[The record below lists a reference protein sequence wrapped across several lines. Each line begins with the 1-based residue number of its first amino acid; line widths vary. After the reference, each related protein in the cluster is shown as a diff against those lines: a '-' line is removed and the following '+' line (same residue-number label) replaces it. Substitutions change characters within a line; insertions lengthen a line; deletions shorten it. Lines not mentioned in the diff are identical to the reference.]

1 MACGGGSAINRRS
14 NGFRTPG
21 TGSDGQ
27 TTPAA
32 SVPAEALGRPGG
44 KIVLAAPGT
53 PTGYDLVAQSS
64 VETSGFLSLACNGLM
79 TFENGSARIPDPAG
93 LTIVPDLA
101 SASPEQPDGNTYI
114 FRLRAG
120 IKWQPVEPLNARA
133 FTAADVKW
141 QYDRAAGDPR
151 STLKTAFG
159 VVESVESPDDR
170 TVTVKLKEPYAPFLP
185 LVAGGANRFIQAREL
200 ADSGRLKSQLI
211 GTGPFSLELPVQNG
225 RPVFRKNPLYF
236 KRDAAGTPLPYADEV
251 NWLPLP
257 DTAARLQALQSGQA
271 GISSALSP
279 DDSSQLKSSNPN
291 DFEFQDAPGVSN
303 YIYMRLDRH
312 PFDDKRVRQAMSLAL
327 DRPAMVK
334 ALGGGSGQPDLPI
347 PVMLGE
353 LSLPI
358 AKLGDAARF
367 YQRDIRAAKQLM
379 AAAGLAEGIATAIA
393 YSPVYGAGFVLA
405 AQLVRGYLSEI
416 GIHATLVSLDYV
428 RYLNTA
434 FKGDFEGLAYG
445 VRGVFPDSEPYL
457 GYYYLPDGI
466 YYQDHSND
474 QHLQS
479 LVKGQRQELDR
490 NKRIGILNEVQ
501 RYLSDTQLRVYDVAI
516 TRSFAWQKSLKNYRG
531 SVWPSYSQ
539 LEAAWLDK

>member
-1 MACGGGSAINRRS
+1 MACSGGSATNHGS
-14 NGFRTPG
+14 NGLRTPG
-21 TGSDGQ
+21 AGSDGGS
-27 TTPAA
+27 TPAA
-32 SVPAEALGRPGG
+32 SVPAESFGRPGG
-44 KIVLAAPGT
+44 KIVLVAPGT
-53 PTGYDLVAQSS
+53 PTSYDLVAQSAT
-64 VETSGFLSLACNGLM
+64 ETSSFLSLACNGLM
-79 TFENGSARIPDPAG
+79 TFGNGSAQVPNPTG

-101 SASPEQPDGNTYI
+101 SAAPEQPDGTTYV
-114 FRLRAG
+114 FRLRPG
-120 IKWQPVEPLNARA
+120 IKWQPVAPLDGRA

-211 GTGPFSLELPVQNG
+211 GTGPFSLGLPVQNG
-225 RPVFRKNPLYF
+225 RPVFRKNPQYF

-257 DTAARLQALQSGQA
+257 DTAARMQALQSGQA
-271 GISSALSP
+271 GISAALSP
-279 DDSSQLKSSNPN
+279 DESNQLKSSNPN

-303 YIYMRLDRH
+303 YIYMRLDRP

-334 ALGGGSGQPDLPI
+334 ALGGGSGRSDLPV

-358 AKLGDAARF
+358 AQLGDAARF
-367 YQRDIRAAKQLM
+367 YSRDVQAAKQLI
-379 AAAGLAEGIATAIA
+379 AAAGHAEGIATTIA
-393 YSPVYGAGFVLA
+393 FSPVYGAGFVLA
-405 AQLVRGYLSEI
+405 AQLIEGYLREI
-416 GIHATLVSLDYV
+416 GIDATLVPLEYA

-445 VRGVFPDSEPYL
+445 VRGVLPDPEPYL

-516 TRSFAWQKSLKNYRG
+516 TRSFAWRRSIKNYRG